1 MVATSRRFL
10 VWWFYRKT
18 GGACGGAR
26 AACNGMI
33 LCPADRPGERHET
46 SPQNLFA
53 TGSWRAPAVSRIA
66 KAQAYQSRPI
76 TMVVPF
82 PPGGLTD
89 VIARVLAEGMRTS
102 LGQSIIIENVGGA
115 TGSIGTGQVA
125 RAALDGYT
133 LVIGCSMAQESPWR
147 FPQWMS
153 SETEVGMFKSKAP
166 ALDLDHTVSESLPLL
181 FDR

>member
-1 MVATSRRFL
+1 MKNRKREICTSGSVRDEDGQPPHLLGRRTFL
-10 VWWFYRKT
+10 RLAA
-18 GGACGGAR
+18 GA
-26 AACNGMI
+26 
-33 LCPADRPGERHET
+33 L
-46 SPQNLFA
+46 
-53 TGSWRAPAVSRIA
+53 PAVSRIA
-66 KAQAYQSRPI
+66 KAQAYPSRPI

-166 ALDLDHTVSESLPLL
+166 ALDLDYTVSESLPLL

>member
-1 MVATSRRFL
+1 MKNRTREIRTSGSVRDEDGQPPHLVGHRRQFL
-10 VWWFYRKT
+10 HLAA
-18 GGACGGAR
+18 GA
-26 AACNGMI
+26 AA
-33 LCPADRPGERHET
+33 L
-46 SPQNLFA
+46 S
-53 TGSWRAPAVSRIA
+53 AVSRTSR
-66 KAQAYQSRPI
+66 AQAYPSRPI
-76 TMVVPF
+76 TMIVPF
-82 PPGGLTD
+82 APGGLTD
-89 VIARVLAEGMRTS
+89 VIGRILAEGMRTS
-102 LGQSIIIENVGGA
+102 LGQPVIIENVGGA